1 MVKLYLGVNNC
12 WAVKRWPLP
21 EDWIEICRR
30 FDVENVQFS
39 FDLLDPKTS
48 EPALSNMIRRVKE
61 ISSEADVNIQST
73 FTGLAAYS
81 MNLLTHP
88 DPGMRA
94 DALDWYGRA
103 IEVTSLMGVDTTGGH
118 LAAQSY
124 NDFRDLKRRG
134 FMEQVL
140 IDSVR
145 YLASYA
151 RSMGLK
157 MLLWEPMPV
166 MREPP
171 TTIEDS
177 KRLLEKVNF
186 KDGVLVRLTIDLG
199 HQCTPGVSDKDAD
212 PYSWLRELGSLSPVI
227 HIQQTDG
234 KADRHWPFTEKYNR
248 VGIID
253 PAKVIDALEDSGAS
267 EVYLMLEY
275 IPPFEEEDDMVLKNL
290 EESIRY
296 LRLFI

>member
-186 KDGVLVRLTIDLG
+186 KYEYLNENPDLF
-199 HQCTPGVSDKDAD
+199 HH
-212 PYSWLRELGSLSPVI
+212 LI
-227 HIQQTDG
+227 
-234 KADRHWPFTEKYNR
+234 
-248 VGIID
+248 
-253 PAKVIDALEDSGAS
+253 
-267 EVYLMLEY
+267 
-275 IPPFEEEDDMVLKNL
+275 
-290 EESIRY
+290 
-296 LRLFI
+296 